1 MKKFFRSKISTK
13 KPKSKKVKSNVINLS
28 DFLLEEGMGDIVRRS
43 DRIKTIEV
51 IKQHHNE
58 LKIAE
63 KIKQHII
70 QQPDT
75 SPDDNQCENSL
86 NSPDYAVDQ
95 SLLSK
100 LKNRR
105 VSEISEASLRA
116 SNTSLSP
123 INIATN
129 IDIDASNKTVLVNR
143 NNGLF
148 NSPNSNSPN
157 SMNMDSPRALKNC
170 LPNKI
175 VSETI
180 QNQRIGES
188 FKKIVNEIQN
198 NNNFTEPPIS
208 RDYERIEE
216 NIYLCK
222 R

>member
-1 MKKFFRSKISTK
+1 
-13 KPKSKKVKSNVINLS
+13 LS

-70 QQPDT
+70 HQPDT

-95 SLLSK
+95 SLSSK

-105 VSEISEASLRA
+105 VSEISEASLRTL
-116 SNTSLSP
+116 NTSLSP
-123 INIATN
+123 QLINIATN
-129 IDIDASNKTVLVNR
+129 MDAEPSNKTVLVNR

-157 SMNMDSPRALKNC
+157 SMNMDSPRALKKC
-170 LPNKI
+170 LPYKI
-175 VSETI
+175 VNETI
-180 QNQRIGES
+180 QSQKIGES
-188 FKKIVNEIQN
+188 FKNIVNEIQN
-198 NNNFTEPPIS
+198 NNNFTETPIA